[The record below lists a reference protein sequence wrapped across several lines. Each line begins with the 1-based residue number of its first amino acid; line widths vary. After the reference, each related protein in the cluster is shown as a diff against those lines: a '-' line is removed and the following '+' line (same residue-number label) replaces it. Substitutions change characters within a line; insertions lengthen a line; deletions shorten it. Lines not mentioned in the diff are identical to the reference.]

1 MTTPAPIAVLLR
13 SPAFGWAARTL
24 LTLPYAW
31 SGLGKL
37 ADLTGARAEA
47 ASLGLEPPGLFVA
60 ATIAVQLIG
69 SALLISG
76 RWAWL
81 AAGALGVFTGL
92 ATLIA
97 HPYWTIADP
106 AARFHAINTFL
117 EHIGLIGGLMP
128 AAGLAGKGRA
138 A

>member
-1 MTTPAPIAVLLR
+1 MATPAPLAALLR
-13 SPAFGWAARTL
+13 SPGFGVAARAL

-31 SGLGKL
+31 SGLAKL
-37 ADLTGARAEA
+37 TDLTGARAEA
-47 ASLGLEPPGLFVA
+47 AALGLEPTGLFVA

-81 AAGALGVFTGL
+81 AAGALGVFTAL

-97 HPYWTIADP
+97 HPFWTIAEP
-106 AARFHAINTFL
+106 TARFHAQNTFL
-117 EHIGLIGGLMP
+117 EHLGLIGGLMV
-128 AAGLAGKGRA
+128 AAALAERGRTT
-138 A
+138 